1 MKIFVFEY
9 VTGGGLAGEPLPP
22 SLAREADM
30 MVRALVGELLELPG
44 ISVQCSRDPRLPPVP
59 GAEQLLSRPGE
70 GVLALFARGVAGA
83 DAVWPTA
90 PETGGVLEMLAV
102 EVLGQHKI
110 LLGCRPAA
118 VRVAASKRATA
129 RALAAAGVCVAP
141 TFGPS
146 DAITP
151 LPGRWV
157 VKPDDGAGSEGVR
170 RVAGWQEAKEALA
183 RGVPGLVAQPWVS
196 GDPGSL
202 SLLCA
207 EDEALL
213 LAANRQF
220 IDVEDDRL
228 LLRGLSV
235 NAITDAGGGL
245 AALAER
251 VVRAIPGLW
260 GYVGVD
266 LILTD
271 SAPVVLE
278 VNPRL
283 TTSYCGL
290 RAALGTNVA
299 ATVLDLLDGAPRE
312 WLPTA
317 RAGATHELTL
327 GAAADD

>member
-1 MKIFVFEY
+1 MRIFVFEY

-30 MVRALVGELLELPG
+30 MVRALVADLLELPG
-44 ISVQCSRDPRLPPVP
+44 ISVQCSRDPRLLPIP
-59 GAEQLLSRPGE
+59 GVELLLPRPGE
-70 GVLALFARGVAGA
+70 GVLAHFGRGVAGA

-90 PETGGVLEMLAV
+90 PETAGVLEELGV
-102 EVLGQHKI
+102 EVLRHHKT

-129 RALAAAGVCVAP
+129 QALAAAGVCVVP

-146 DAITP
+146 DTITP

-170 RVAGWQEAKEALA
+170 RVAGWREAEEALA
-183 RGVPGLVAQPWVS
+183 NGTPGQVAQPWVS
-196 GDPGSL
+196 GDAGSL

-207 EDEALL
+207 ADKALL
-213 LAANRQF
+213 LSANRQHV
-220 IDVEDDRL
+220 DVEDDRL

-235 NAITDAGGGL
+235 NAIADGRERL
-245 AALAER
+245 AALGEC
-251 VVRAIPGLW
+251 VVRAIPDLW

-266 LILTD
+266 FILSD
-271 SAPVVLE
+271 SGPVVLE
-278 VNPRL
+278 INPRL

-299 ATVLDLLDGAPRE
+299 AMVLDLLDGRPGGWFPSERG
-312 WLPTA
+312 
-317 RAGATHELTL
+317 GATHEITF
-327 GAAADD
+327 GAAADA